1 MNISAYRA
9 EKLAK
14 AAQTSTTLLQVPT
27 ASCSEIP
34 SAVRSVEDGFRRRI
48 KYFGRSSG
56 SKKPHLYAPYP
67 QPLEKGES
75 ILEERESAPAAKNQ
89 GDAAQAAYTQA
100 AKKALEE
107 MLMEAQSTEKT
118 TLAMRAWS
126 VGMIGKYLLT
136 TQSQRFESSVTNV
149 KECHLKSY
157 RTSGQVDRSLIGLDG

>member
-14 AAQTSTTLLQVPT
+14 AAQIPT

-34 SAVRSVEDGFRRRI
+34 SA
-48 KYFGRSSG
+48 
-56 SKKPHLYAPYP
+56 
-67 QPLEKGES
+67 
-75 ILEERESAPAAKNQ
+75 ESAPAAKNQ

-118 TLAMRAWS
+118 TLAHESMVRRNDRKIS
-126 VGMIGKYLLT
+126 PYH
-136 TQSQRFESSVTNV
+136 SNPQRFESSVTNV